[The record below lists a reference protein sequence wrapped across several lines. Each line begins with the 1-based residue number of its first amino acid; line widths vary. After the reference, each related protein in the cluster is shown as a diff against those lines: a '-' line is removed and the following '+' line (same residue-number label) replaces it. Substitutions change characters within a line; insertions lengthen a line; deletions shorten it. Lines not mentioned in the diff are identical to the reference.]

1 MKTRSLTP
9 TLLLVAALSAGC
21 AGTPPPSASAP
32 PAAVG
37 VQPGVEGQ
45 AGVKVTK
52 IDGAKLTALQKA
64 GYTLV
69 NRNGQQLYCENDPK
83 IGSRIVRDPTCLTE
97 DELLK
102 LRERTQQGL
111 GQITTQLTP
120 PQGK

>member
-1 MKTRSLTP
+1 MSTKSLLP
-9 TLLLVAALSAGC
+9 ALLAVATLCGGC
-21 AGTPPPSASAP
+21 AGNAAHPESAQ

-37 VQPGVEGQ
+37 VQPGGA
-45 AGVKVTK
+45 AGVKVTN

-97 DELLK
+97 DELQR
-102 LRERTQQGL
+102 LRERTQQGMDNL
-111 GQITTQLTP
+111 SRSVAPRQGQ
-120 PQGK
+120 